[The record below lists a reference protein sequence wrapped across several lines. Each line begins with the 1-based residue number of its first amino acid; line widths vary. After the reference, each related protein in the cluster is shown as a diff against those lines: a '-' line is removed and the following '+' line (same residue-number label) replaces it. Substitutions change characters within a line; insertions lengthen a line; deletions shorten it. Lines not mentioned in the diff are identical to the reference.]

1 MVPGPGSDALNR
13 RDELV
18 LGGLLLGTL
27 VLSEEAEDD
36 VAGGRV
42 DLPLLK
48 EPVDLHGAI
57 PHGDLHLARELLQRR
72 GERVENSR
80 RSGLPQPDL
89 FRERLEVLDVLAVVI
104 LLREVQVH
112 ALRHAG
118 VESEKEVQADR
129 IQVAVLDA
137 LEELVAELHVALV
150 VERAVRLACL
160 PEVDGIKKPMD
171 VQVGE
176 TGATRR
182 PRKGALARCLDLSSG
197 RLGVPGVL

>member
-1 MVPGPGSDALNR
+1 MDPSR
-13 RDELV
+13 M
-18 LGGLLLGTL
+18 GT
-27 VLSEEAEDD
+27 STSPASCFS
-36 VAGGRV
+36 AG
-42 DLPLLK
+42 
-48 EPVDLHGAI
+48 
-57 PHGDLHLARELLQRR
+57 
-72 GERVENSR
+72 GERVENRR
-80 RSGLPQPDL
+80 RSGRPQPDL
-89 FRERLEVLDVLAVVI
+89 CREGLEVLAALAVVI
-104 LLREVQVH
+104 LLREVQVR

-137 LEELVAELHVALV
+137 LEELVAELDIALV

-182 PRKGALARCLDLSSG
+182 PRKGALARASI
-197 RLGVPGVL
+197 